1 MSSSAHQPPTRS
13 ASDDGTRNGWAA
25 GGLAFGGALMIVYGV
40 LAVLQGITAV
50 AKDDVYARLGDY
62 TFGFDLTSWGWIH
75 LIVGI
80 IVVVTGAGLLSGAT
94 WARAV
99 GAVVV
104 GLSIIANFMWLPY
117 QPFWSIVMILTGFFV
132 MWAVLAY
139 RPGRDRW

>member
-13 ASDDGTRNGWAA
+13 APGGTRNGWAT
-25 GGLAFGGALMIVYGV
+25 GGRVFGGALMIVYGI
-40 LAVLQGITAV
+40 LAVLQGITAI

-62 TFGFDLTSWGWIH
+62 VYRLDLTSWGWIH

-80 IVVVTGAGLLSGAT
+80 IVVVTGAGLINGAP
-94 WARAV
+94 WARVV
-99 GAVVV
+99 GAVIV

-132 MWAVLAY
+132 MWAVLAHH
-139 RPGRDRW
+139 PAHDGS